1 MSELGGSTLLLPLKQ
16 LFTPVGRTMD
26 SWVREGGERK
36 EGKGRE
42 GREGWNGSGREGGE
56 GDGEGEGEK

>member
-16 LFTPVGRTMD
+16 LFTPAGRTMD

-42 GREGWNGSGREGGE
+42 GREGWNGSGRE
-56 GDGEGEGEK
+56 